1 MRKFFNTFI
10 LFLITLFTFTSCEK
24 EPTYHKVRF
33 ELTFLEE
40 PSNGNSNM
48 IDVNCVPH
56 YSDEDPTIV
65 ASNIQP
71 GYVWSYE
78 YWEVVDGDKI
88 TFIVN
93 PQLSYRFEMR
103 VYVDGELISYRKIV
117 TSDNNYYE
125 TIVEDEWGLNNEAD
139 VEYSIISFYYYE

>member
-1 MRKFFNTFI
+1 MGKIFKYFVLSVFSI
-10 LFLITLFTFTSCEK
+10 LFFTSCEK
-24 EPTYHKVRF
+24 EPNLHKVRF

-78 YWEVVDGDKI
+78 YWELVDGDKI

-103 VYVDGELISYRKIV
+103 VYVDDELISYRKIV
-117 TSDNNYYE
+117 TSDFNYYE
-125 TIVEDEWGLNNEAD
+125 TIVEEEFGLNNEAST
-139 VEYSIISFYYYE
+139 EYSIISFYYYE